1 MNMAACANSIR
12 SFLLM
17 TCLSGCGILAFAS
30 QTANAPHASTA
41 GGYRIAGTV
50 VSKTD
55 RRPLFHARI
64 LLSDVKDAQ
73 KTQSVVT
80 GEDGRF
86 EFTGLPAGKYSLN
99 GAKRGFISS
108 GYDQHEQF
116 STAIVTGADLD
127 TETLTLK
134 LTPAAV
140 ITGKVLDEVGEPVR
154 HATVTLYYDDHSAG
168 ADQIRQSRSSQTD
181 DLGMYELTPL
191 APGTYFLSA
200 TAKPWYAVHPSSEER
215 GPHAELTAVDRSLDV
230 AYPMTYYADVAD
242 SDSATPILI
251 QGGER
256 VEADIHLNP
265 VPALHLFFRASGDR
279 RNGADFPQ
287 LQQAVFDGSASVQS
301 TGGRMVSPG
310 LFEITGIPA
319 GHYNVRIGGQGSGVQ
334 INGVD
339 LSKDGEQVDTS
350 RAEALS
356 SVKISVR
363 TAGETALPTQL
374 TVALRSGHRDPVAV
388 EVVNARGEAEL
399 QQVPA
404 GKYEVVVGGASKPY
418 SISRIVSSGGDVS
431 GHILS
436 VAPGA
441 SPSISLTLAGGSVDV
456 QGTVKSEG
464 KPCAG
469 AMVVLVP
476 KNPEIDHDLFRRDQS
491 DLDGTF
497 LLRGVIPGSYTLV
510 AIQNG
515 WDLDWSQPG
524 LMTAYLKRG
533 QAIEV
538 SERGGRPVNLTD
550 AIEVQSK

>member
-1 MNMAACANSIR
+1 MAACTNSIR
-12 SFLLM
+12 SLLLM
-17 TCLSGCGILAFAS
+17 TSLCAWGMSVCYS
-30 QTANAPHASTA
+30 QTANAPQASTA
-41 GGYRIAGTV
+41 GGYRIAGIV

-55 RRPLFHARI
+55 RHALFHARI
-64 LLSDVKDAQ
+64 SLSDVKDVQ
-73 KTQSVVT
+73 KTQSIVT

-99 GAKRGFISS
+99 GSKRGFIS
-108 GYDQHEQF
+108 GAYDQHEQF
-116 STAIVTGADLD
+116 STAIVTGAGLD
-127 TETLTLK
+127 TETLTLR
-134 LTPAAV
+134 LTPSAV

-168 ADQIRQSRSSQTD
+168 GDQIRQSRSSQTD

-191 APGTYFLSA
+191 GPGTYFLSV

-215 GPHAELTAVDRSLDV
+215 GPHVEPTSVDRSLDA

-265 VPALHLFFRASGDR
+265 VPALHLFFRASGEG
-279 RNGADFPQ
+279 RNGAEFPQ

-301 TGGRMVSPG
+301 TGARMVSPG
-310 LFEITGIPA
+310 LFEVTGIPA
-319 GHYNVRIGGQGSGVQ
+319 GRYNVRMGGQGSGVQ
-334 INGVD
+334 MNGVD
-339 LSKDGEQVDTS
+339 LSKDGEHVDTS

-356 SVKISVR
+356 SVNISVR
-363 TAGETALPTQL
+363 VAGETVAPTPL
-374 TVALRSGHRDPVAV
+374 AVALRSGHREAVAFQNV
-388 EVVNARGEAEL
+388 NSKGEVEL

-404 GKYEVVVGGASKPY
+404 GRYEVVIGGTAKRY
-418 SISRIVSSGGDVS
+418 SISRIVSSGGDVT
-431 GHILS
+431 GHMLN
-436 VAPGA
+436 VAPGT
-441 SPSISLTLAGGSVDV
+441 SPSISLTLAAGTAEVD
-456 QGTVKSEG
+456 GTVKSEG

-476 KNPEIDHDLFRRDQS
+476 KNPELDHDLFRRDQS

-515 WDLDWSQPG
+515 WDLDWSQPA
-524 LMTAYLKRG
+524 LMAAYLKRG

-538 SERGGRPVNLTD
+538 SDRGGRPINLTD

>member
-1 MNMAACANSIR
+1 MAACANSKR

-17 TCLSGCGILAFAS
+17 TSLCVCGMLASAA
-30 QTANAPHASTA
+30 QTASVPQTNAAN
-41 GGYRIAGTV
+41 GYRIAGTV

-64 LLSDVKDAQ
+64 SLNDVKDVQ
-73 KTQSVVT
+73 KTQSMVT
-80 GEDGRF
+80 AEDGKF
-86 EFTGLPAGKYSLN
+86 EFNGLPAGKYSLN
-99 GAKRGFISS
+99 GGKRGFISAA
-108 GYDQHEQF
+108 YDQHGRF
-116 STAIVTGADLD
+116 STAIVTGASLD
-127 TETLTLK
+127 TETLTLR
-134 LTPAAV
+134 LTPSAV
-140 ITGKVLDEVGEPVR
+140 ITGKVLDEIGEPVR

-168 ADQIRQSRSSQTD
+168 VDQIRQLRSSPTD
-181 DLGMYELTPL
+181 DLGTYELTPL
-191 APGTYFLSA
+191 GPGTYFLSA
-200 TAKPWYAVHPSSEER
+200 SAKPWYAVHPNSEER
-215 GPHAELTAVDRSLDV
+215 GQRAEATVVDRSLDV

-242 SDSATPILI
+242 SDSATPILV

-256 VEADIHLNP
+256 VDADIHLNP
-265 VPALHLFFRASGDR
+265 VPALHLLFRVPSDG
-279 RNGADFPQ
+279 RNGAEFPQ
-287 LQQAVFDGSASVQS
+287 LQQTAFDGTTSVQT
-301 TGGRMVSPG
+301 TGGHMVSPG

-319 GHYNVRIGGQGSGVQ
+319 GRYNVRMGGQGSGIQ
-334 INGVD
+334 MNGVD
-339 LSKDGEQVDTS
+339 LNKDGEQLDTS

-356 SVKISVR
+356 SVKVSVR
-363 TAGETALPTQL
+363 IAGEAALPTQL
-374 TVALRSGHRDPVAV
+374 TVALRSGHRDAVAFQQ
-388 EVVNARGEAEL
+388 VNAKGEVEL

-404 GKYEVVVGGASKPY
+404 GKYEVVIGGTAMPY
-418 SISRIVSSGGDVS
+418 SISRIASSGGDVS
-431 GHILS
+431 GHTLS
-436 VAPGA
+436 VAPGT

-497 LLRGVIPGSYTLV
+497 LLRGVIPGSYTVL

-515 WDLDWSQPG
+515 WDLDWSQPA

-538 SERGGRPVNLTD
+538 SGGRPVNLTD

>member
-1 MNMAACANSIR
+1 MAAYANSIR

-17 TCLSGCGILAFAS
+17 TVLSACGGLAFAS
-30 QTANAPHASTA
+30 QTANAPQASGA
-41 GGYRIAGTV
+41 SGYRIAGTV
-50 VSKTD
+50 MSKTD

-64 LLSDVKDAQ
+64 LLRDVKDVQ
-73 KTQSVVT
+73 KTESVVT

-99 GAKRGFISS
+99 GAKRGFVSS
-108 GYDQHEQF
+108 AYDQHEQF
-116 STAIVTGADLD
+116 STAIVTGAGLD

-154 HATVTLYYDDHSAG
+154 HSTVTLYYDDHSGG

-181 DLGMYELTPL
+181 DLGAYELTPL

-200 TAKPWYAVHPSSEER
+200 TAKPWYAVHPNSQENGLHVET
-215 GPHAELTAVDRSLDV
+215 AAVDRSLDV

-265 VPALHLFFRASGDR
+265 VPALHLFFRASGDG
-279 RNGADFPQ
+279 RNGAEFPQ
-287 LQQAVFDGSASVQS
+287 LQQTVFDGTASVQS

-319 GHYNVRIGGQGSGVQ
+319 GRYNVRIGGQGSGIQ
-334 INGVD
+334 MSGVD
-339 LSKDGEQVDTS
+339 LSKDGEQIDTS

-363 TAGETALPTQL
+363 IAGEAALPTQL
-374 TVALRSGHRDPVAV
+374 TVALRSGHREAVAFQQV
-388 EVVNARGEAEL
+388 DSKGETEL
-399 QQVPA
+399 QQIPP

-418 SISRIVSSGGDVS
+418 SISRISSAGGEVS
-431 GHILS
+431 GHTLS
-436 VAPGA
+436 VAPGT
-441 SPSISLTLAGGSVDV
+441 SPSISLTLASGSVDV
-456 QGTVKSEG
+456 QGAVKSEG
-464 KPCAG
+464 KPSAG

-515 WDLDWSQPG
+515 WDLDWSRPG
-524 LMTAYLKRG
+524 LMAAYLKRG
-533 QAIEV
+533 QAIEI
-538 SERGGRPVNLTD
+538 SGGGPVNLTD